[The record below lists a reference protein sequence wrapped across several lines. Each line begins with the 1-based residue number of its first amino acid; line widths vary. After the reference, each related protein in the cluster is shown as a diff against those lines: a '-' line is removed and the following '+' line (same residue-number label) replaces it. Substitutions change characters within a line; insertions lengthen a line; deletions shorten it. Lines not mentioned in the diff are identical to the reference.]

1 MAERSKRSTVYFEPR
16 LHEALRVK
24 AAHSGRSV
32 SDLVNEALRTAFA
45 EDREDLAA
53 FDDRA
58 GEPTMSYEDLL
69 RALEADGTL

>member
-32 SDLVNEALRTAFA
+32 SDLVNEALRAALA
-45 EDREDLAA
+45 EDHEDLATFEA
-53 FDDRA
+53 RA
-58 GEPTMSYEDLL
+58 GESTMNYEELL